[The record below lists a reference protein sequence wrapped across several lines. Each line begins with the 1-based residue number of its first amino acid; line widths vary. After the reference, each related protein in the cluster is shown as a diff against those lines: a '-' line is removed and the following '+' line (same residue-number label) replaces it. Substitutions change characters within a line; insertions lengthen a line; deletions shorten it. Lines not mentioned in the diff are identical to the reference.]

1 VRVTWYTL
9 ILLYVWCVHDNKQ
22 DIIIYYL
29 FFFVDR
35 RNDKLLETHTHK
47 VEGIPIMTSDTSNFG
62 IYASLAIICG
72 LSFNLLLFTYDI
84 YDSLHTRDLNN
95 RFIVRR

>member
-1 VRVTWYTL
+1 
-9 ILLYVWCVHDNKQ
+9 
-22 DIIIYYL
+22 
-29 FFFVDR
+29 
-35 RNDKLLETHTHK
+35 
-47 VEGIPIMTSDTSNFG
+47 MTSDTSNFG

-95 RFIVRR
+95 RFVVRR